1 MIRKIGTFISIAAI
15 AFVLYI
21 FTFYIEGEM
30 GVVLIAF
37 LIVPPLISFLLA
49 LSARKRITVSIF
61 SDAYVKKGNE
71 LEVTV
76 TVEKKGKLPIAVA
89 EIRPKASEVFEKQEK
104 KYRLSLLMEGKTEF
118 TYKIKAM
125 TGGNGEISIG
135 DFYSCDFLGF
145 IRFRIRTDLP
155 EPISVGV
162 IPEIPDVKSSSQLFR
177 QIADSVLT
185 SDDDDEND
193 TELLFSSNSMPGYE
207 HREYIQGDPLKRI
220 NWKLSSKKRRLMV
233 RLDEAVSMVRP
244 LVVLDLYR
252 SSGAD
257 PEKAVL
263 KEEKLICAVI
273 GLVKA
278 LVKQG
283 IVCNFVYN
291 SAEGA
296 VTECIDNI
304 DYPDILLLKLLAVKV
319 IPDRRIDIA
328 SQGTV
333 CSCVAAT
340 TAPDGSFSGVLHSVE
355 GASEKSIIIPEPA
368 VYKEFPELWYLDK
381 TDNIFKLV

>member
-1 MIRKIGTFISIAAI
+1 MIRKIETFISIAAI
-15 AFVLYI
+15 AFILYI

-61 SDAYVKKGNE
+61 SDAYVKKGSE

-89 EIRPKASEVFEKQEK
+89 EICPKASEVFEKQDK
-104 KYRLSLLMEGKTEF
+104 KYRLSLLLDGKTEF
-118 TYKIKAM
+118 TYKIKAI

-145 IRFRIRTDLP
+145 IRFKICTDLP

-333 CSCVAAT
+333 CSCVVAT